1 MKVEIF
7 GYKKWMTAVLFL
19 MVSCIAAFA
28 QPTISASRLYM
39 EYESNG
45 IKFEMDYAGKTF
57 YLTGKVSE
65 VARGFLGGYVVRL
78 DVPDTWVYVTI
89 VYPMNI
95 PSAVKEEIS
104 EIEQG
109 EMITVLVKGRNSY
122 SYVDAVIQKEENR
135 ASSNQ
140 NNSSSG
146 KYDSYGRPLA
156 YDPSSKSLNDVMPSR
171 PLDETQDMEK
181 KSSGSD
187 FWAGFAFIFMG
198 IVLYG
203 VFRLSKRIERQRA
216 GLTDGS
222 SIFDRNISSIFGKN
236 INRSGKYKKRNIED
250 WDDNS
255 LKLFCR
261 ACGAEVT
268 AGTKFCTSC
277 GARGDFV
284 NPKQLGNTTLF
295 CRKCGA
301 GVNADTKFC
310 TSCGA
315 RQEDSSGQK
324 TLIGE
329 KSKEYCYDVL
339 GIPRYSSV
347 DEVKRAYRQLAVMYH
362 PDKNPGNASALEKF
376 REITDACKTLLNI
389 KENFMPFCT
398 NCGADITEEL
408 KFCMSCGKPINRNV
422 AV

>member
-1 MKVEIF
+1 MKSGTF
-7 GYKKWMTAVLFL
+7 SYKKWMAAILFL
-19 MVSCIAAFA
+19 MVSCIVAFA
-28 QPTISASRLYM
+28 QPTISTSRLYM

-45 IKFEMDYAGKTF
+45 VKFEMDYAGKTF
-57 YLTGKVSE
+57 YITGKVSE
-65 VARGFLGGYVVRL
+65 VARGFLGDYVVRL
-78 DVPDTWVYVTI
+78 DVPDEWVYVTI
-89 VYPMNI
+89 VYPTNI
-95 PSAVKEEIS
+95 PLAVKEEIS

-109 EMITVLVKGRNSY
+109 EMITVLVKGRNTY

-140 NNSSSG
+140 SNSSSG

-156 YDPSSKSLNDVMPSR
+156 YDPSSKSLD
-171 PLDETQDMEK
+171 QEK
-181 KSSGSD
+181 ESSGNGL
-187 FWAGFAFIFMG
+187 WGGFACI
-198 IVLYG
+198 IVGVFFYG
-203 VFRLSKRIERQRA
+203 LFRLSKRIERQRA

-236 INRSGKYKKRNIED
+236 INRSGKYKKRNLED

-324 TLIGE
+324 TLTGG

-347 DEVKRAYRQLAVMYH
+347 DVVKRAYRQLAVMYH
-362 PDKNPGNASALEKF
+362 PDKNPGNRDAVERF

-398 NCGADITEEL
+398 NCGADVTEGL

-422 AV
+422 AI

>member
-1 MKVEIF
+1 MKIEIF
-7 GYKKWMTAVLFL
+7 GYKKWMAAILFL
-19 MVSCIAAFA
+19 MVSCIVAFA

-57 YLTGKVSE
+57 YITGKVSE
-65 VARGFLGGYVVRL
+65 VARGFLGDYVVRL
-78 DVPDTWVYVTI
+78 EVPGEWVNVTI
-89 VYPMNI
+89 VYPTNI

-109 EMITVLVKGRNSY
+109 EMITVLVKGRNTY
-122 SYVDAVIQKEENR
+122 SYVDAVIQKEESTV
-135 ASSNQ
+135 SSNQ
-140 NNSSSG
+140 SNSSSG
-146 KYDSYGRPLA
+146 QY
-156 YDPSSKSLNDVMPSR
+156 KSLQDRYPNVQWGTVFFVGIIAFVLLSWTFWNRDLDFDWIGTIFRRGNGGEAEFEKLIEESR
-171 PLDETQDMEK
+171 IR
-181 KSSGSD
+181 KSLSD
-187 FWAGFAFIFMG
+187 
-198 IVLYG
+198 
-203 VFRLSKRIERQRA
+203 KRDSEA
-216 GLTDGS
+216 NHKTS
-222 SIFDRNISSIFGKN
+222 N
-236 INRSGKYKKRNIED
+236 
-250 WDDNS
+250 
-255 LKLFCR
+255 
-261 ACGAEVT
+261 T
-268 AGTKFCTSC
+268 A
-277 GARGDFV
+277 
-284 NPKQLGNTTLF
+284 TLF
-295 CRKCGA
+295 CRKCGT

-315 RQEDSSGQK
+315 RQEDSAGQK
-324 TLIGE
+324 ALIGE

-347 DEVKRAYRQLAVMYH
+347 DVVKRAYRQLAVMYH